1 MVAMKCTSPSG
12 LLAACL
18 VAAVT
23 VMASS
28 AAGVDFE
35 GSIQHEFRMGLLA
48 PRQAST
54 VNLQTFTGSLGGI
67 KASAITN
74 SGDPKR
80 PFGVDGDT
88 FPDFETAATRACD
101 NQKNEC
107 AQAANN
113 KTGSFAVGD
122 CDKQQVECKR
132 VASATPASATAF
144 PAAAPAAPA
153 TALVSSNADFD
164 FFCE

>member
-1 MVAMKCTSPSG
+1 MVAIKCASLSG

-18 VAAVT
+18 MAAAT
-23 VMASS
+23 GMASS
-28 AAGVDFE
+28 AGVDFE

-48 PRQAST
+48 PRQAA
-54 VNLQTFTGSLGGI
+54 VANLQAFTGSLGGI

-88 FPDFETAATRACD
+88 FPDFQTAANRACD
-101 NQKNEC
+101 NQKNAC

-113 KTGSFAVGD
+113 KSGNFAVGE
-122 CDKQQVECKR
+122 CDKQQVECKS
-132 VASATPASATAF
+132 VASATPASETSF
-144 PAAAPAAPA
+144 LVAAPAVPVA
-153 TALVSSNADFD
+153 TLVSSNDDFD